1 MDAEYAVGLLQPS
14 RVNRGTHIPA
24 SRVHLWMYDETAL
37 PPMASSKNLSKQTA
51 KKIEDAGH

>member
-14 RVNRGTHIPA
+14 RVNRVTHIPA
-24 SRVHLWMYDETAL
+24 SSVHLWT
-37 PPMASSKNLSKQTA
+37 PMASSKNLSKATA